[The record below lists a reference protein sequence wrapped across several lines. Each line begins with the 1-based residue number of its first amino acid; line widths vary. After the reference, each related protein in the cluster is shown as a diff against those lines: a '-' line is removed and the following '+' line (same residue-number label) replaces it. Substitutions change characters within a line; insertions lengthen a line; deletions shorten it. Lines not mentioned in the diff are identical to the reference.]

1 MSPEALLARIDA
13 RACLDFLAHMV
24 QRKSYTQTEG
34 ERELAGFMVREIQA
48 LGLDASLTPVPDG
61 RVNAIGRWCG
71 AGGGKSLLFNGHLD
85 TNPVTEGWTVDPWAG
100 KIDDAFIYG
109 IGVSNMKAGDAAYF
123 CALRT
128 LIEAGVRLRGDV
140 ILTYVVGELQGG
152 VGTAALID
160 QGVRADYFINSEP
173 TDLVALTMHAA
184 AFVFTVELIGKT
196 RHMSKREEAVDAIAA
211 ACDLIPR
218 LNAMTFSGSRSPEHA
233 GINRVHVG
241 VVRGALGQ
249 ELHEWRPPQ
258 VADYVRLKGSGRFAP
273 GQTRAGA
280 LADIERQ
287 LHELIARW
295 PGLEARVS
303 AEDNRLT
310 MPAFEVSRDSGI
322 VRALNRAYRA
332 VRGAEQPTGAITR
345 PPSTAPMRG
354 TSTSAPAWRGSY
366 AAQAGAAT
374 RCPTSGSRSPITSIW
389 CASTCSP
396 FSRFARWLDCGSRT
410 LIAFALPAAVTLRA
424 AVHATVNKG
433 RRPWQRFSSRRR
445 QKRTRRR
452 PRSIASPSAIGAPG
466 RSRIS
471 IRQRTTRSSSAPH
484 NSPTSPH

>member
-1 MSPEALLARIDA
+1 MSPEALLAPIDT
-13 RACLDFLAHMV
+13 RACLDFLVRMV
-24 QRKSYTQTEG
+24 QHKSYTQTEG
-34 ERELAGFMVREIQA
+34 ERELAGFMVREMQA
-48 LGLDASLTPVPDG
+48 VGLDASLTPVPGG

-100 KIDDAFIYG
+100 KIDDTFIYG

-128 LIEAGVRLRGDV
+128 LVDAGVRLRGDV

-160 QGVRADYFINSEP
+160 QGVRADYFINAEP

-184 AFVFTVELIGKT
+184 AFVFTIELIGKT

-218 LNAMTFSGSRSPEHA
+218 LNAMTFSGSRSPEHG

-287 LHELIARW
+287 LHELTARW
-295 PGLEARVS
+295 PGLEAWVS

-310 MPAFEVSRDSGI
+310 MPAFEVSRDSAVVG
-322 VRALNRAYRA
+322 ALNYAYRA
-332 VRGAEQPTGAITR
+332 VRGAEQPTGAIT
-345 PPSTAPMRG
+345 PPGFYG
-354 TSTSAPAWRGSY
+354 TD
-366 AAQAGAAT
+366 AGHLYERAGMEGVVCGPGGRYNT
-374 RCPTSGSRSPITSIW
+374 MPDERVEISDY
-389 CASTCSP
+389 
-396 FSRFARWLDCGSRT
+396 LDMVRIYLLT
-410 LIAFALPAAVTLRA
+410 IL
-424 AVHATVNKG
+424 
-433 RRPWQRFSSRRR
+433 
-445 QKRTRRR
+445 
-452 PRSIASPSAIGAPG
+452 AICEVA
-466 RSRIS
+466 
-471 IRQRTTRSSSAPH
+471 
-484 NSPTSPH
+484 